1 LPPRSEDRQELA
13 AGLRGLRLDA
23 GRSTTELAHQLGW
36 SQSKVSRLERGITL
50 AKPDEVGEWTRV
62 LRAEPEVH
70 RHLVELAERQGVEL
84 LEWKRA
90 AAPGRRRLQE
100 EINELEAAAST
111 IWVFSLN
118 IVPGLTQTSRY
129 AEVMFR
135 IGRDR
140 ALPDQEIAEAV
151 AARLAR
157 QTVLDDPSKRF
168 KLLFSEA
175 ALRRSLLP
183 GEDMRAQIRAL
194 IKVARL
200 ATVEMGVIPFS
211 ASERT
216 HTYHGFSIL
225 GDPDADSNAMVIATT
240 VTRTLTVRAPDEVR
254 EYIEHYRRLAEG
266 ALFGDDLL
274 RLLREVSEEAPWS

>member
-1 LPPRSEDRQELA
+1 
-13 AGLRGLRLDA
+13 
-23 GRSTTELAHQLGW
+23 
-36 SQSKVSRLERGITL
+36 VSRLERGITL
-50 AKPDEVGEWTRV
+50 AKPDEVDQWTRV

-70 RHLVELAERQGVEL
+70 RRLVELAERQGVEL

-100 EINELEAAAST
+100 EISELEAAAST

-140 ALPDQEIAEAV
+140 ALSDREIAEAV
-151 AARLAR
+151 DARLAR
-157 QTVLDDPSKRF
+157 QAVLDDPNKRF

-183 GEDMRAQIRAL
+183 SEEMRTQIRAL
-194 IKVARL
+194 IKMAGL

-211 ASERT
+211 ARERT

-225 GDPDADSNAMVIATT
+225 GDPDVDSNAMVIATT